1 MIYLLDVLSP
11 SLTFLDMVQF
21 EQYDTNPIVTVETDA
36 NTEVNLTFYGHKL
49 PLLYMTI
56 TLIII
61 MIIIMIK
68 EYIFP
73 KMC

>member
-1 MIYLLDVLSP
+1 MIYFFDVLSP

-36 NTEVNLTFYGHKL
+36 NTEVNLTFYCHKI
-49 PLLYMTI
+49 PLYNNNN
-56 TLIII
+56 
-61 MIIIMIK
+61 
-68 EYIFP
+68 IFP